1 MQVFS
6 GVNRKQEENRES
18 PITVPS
24 TRHGHVRMSG
34 GACQQCPV
42 LRDIGQGI
50 WSPATAGMGK
60 DDSAHDTRAQ
70 EVQGKP

>member
-1 MQVFS
+1 MKIFS
-6 GVNRKQEENRES
+6 GVNREQEENRES

-24 TRHGHVRMSG
+24 NRHGHVRMPG

-42 LRDIGQGI
+42 PRYAGQGI
-50 WSPATAGMGK
+50 WSPATTGMGK
-60 DDSAHDTRAQ
+60 DDSAHDTRLQ